1 MGLEVSWLPK
11 QEVVWLLSQ
20 QNSERKTGIS
30 IQNTNQLAGNRAF
43 IILLTLIS
51 FQRKCPE
58 SPLSGSL
65 PLCSSALWTVPP
77 LCLTRTNSKL
87 WQQHIQ
93 HFISLYSCQN
103 QAQGE
108 INHGSKM
115 WRVLSGQ
122 TFKCGCSVERL
133 FIDRINKLQDAVRDW
148 EIVTKTRRAKT
159 AGWGWGECKYTIS
172 LQISCSESQEVVK

>member
-65 PLCSSALWTVPP
+65 PLCSSALRTVPP
-77 LCLTRTNSKL
+77 LSDTE
-87 WQQHIQ
+87 QHISNTSNHYSHVRIRLRGTEIRGVQ
-93 HFISLYSCQN
+93 CGEFSLDKCQ
-103 QAQGE
+103 
-108 INHGSKM
+108 SVTV
-115 WRVLSGQ
+115 VLKDCLL
-122 TFKCGCSVERL
+122 TVLTKCT
-133 FIDRINKLQDAVRDW
+133 KHKDW
-148 EIVTKTRRAKT
+148 EIVTKTRREKT
-159 AGWGWGECKYTIS
+159 AGWGRRECKYTIS
-172 LQISCSESQEVVK
+172 LQISRSESQEVVK